1 MEQVK
6 IDDHLAF
13 KFSYMI
19 YLFVFDT
26 VLLTIEAQVIQT
38 ESQKGCFHSEITV
51 QAKISISWTLQKR
64 CLDAEV

>member
-1 MEQVK
+1 MV
-6 IDDHLAF
+6 
-13 KFSYMI
+13 

-26 VLLTIEAQVIQT
+26 VVLTIEAQVIQT

-64 CLDAEV
+64 CLDVEV